1 VKTIGGPREER
12 LEIPSPA
19 AGPGRVFFLR
29 VRPLLHLHP
38 DDEAGYLDTVVRDHI
53 TGRLAGPQLIRAEI
67 SKRLDAARTSDPVTK
82 QRHRPE
88 LALANAAS
96 SITALALGAG
106 GRWTPAAPALLAA
119 RSRPAQLPR
128 AEWGHPPR
136 EPEELQRKRQGRRS
150 SRAARLPA
158 ASV

>member
-1 VKTIGGPREER
+1 
-12 LEIPSPA
+12 
-19 AGPGRVFFLR
+19 
-29 VRPLLHLHP
+29 
-38 DDEAGYLDTVVRDHI
+38 VVRDHI